1 MEFVQEPS
9 GSQSETAAVNKAGVY
24 ALINGRTEFREVSI
38 VTEGGDYYVVRP
50 VGTGRKVLRAGDRI
64 ITAATGLQ
72 DGMLLEG

>member
-1 MEFVQEPS
+1 M
-9 GSQSETAAVNKAGVY
+9 
-24 ALINGRTEFREVSI
+24 SI